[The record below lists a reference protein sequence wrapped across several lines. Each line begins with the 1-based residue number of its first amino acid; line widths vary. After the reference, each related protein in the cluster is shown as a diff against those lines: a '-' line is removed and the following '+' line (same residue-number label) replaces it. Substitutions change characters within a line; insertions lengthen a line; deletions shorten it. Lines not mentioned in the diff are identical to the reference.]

1 MTGYTVPLLDFRTA
15 LQSVKPFADPKDD
28 DVAFVRLHPLDDLY
42 VSATDKY
49 AAALAVVPIEIR
61 ETDDADPITIAVGD
75 VDKILAVFKMP
86 ADKDMWGNAAVRISP
101 AHGDEVT
108 IVDASGLFDGQSLTL
123 PAYSTEMTDLRRL
136 VNGNLRAAPY
146 REGGDWALSQ
156 RAHQQFT
163 TATKVYGQAGWVHL
177 RQHGTRDPGWVTTIG
192 DQFIAVATAIRPER
206 QDSTGAR
213 SAVERARDKWR
224 DRLAGTGVPTALG
237 DVTVDG
243 TTVTITSQ
251 SASKAA
257 ELLKRASGVL
267 GGDMPEGHAADV
279 VYGHFGDRTLPL
291 TADTPDDDTEGD
303 E

>member
-1 MTGYTVPLLDFRTA
+1 VTGYTVPLLDLRTA
-15 LQSVKPFADPKDD
+15 LLAVKPFADPKDD
-28 DVAFVRLHPLDDLY
+28 DVAFVRLDPLDDLY
-42 VSATDKY
+42 VSATDKF

-86 ADKDMWGNAAVRISP
+86 SDKDQWGHAAVRLSP

-123 PAYSTEMTDLRRL
+123 PAYSSEMADLRR
-136 VNGNLRAAPY
+136 VINGKLRGAPY

-192 DQFIAVATAIRPER
+192 ESFVAVATVIRPER
-206 QDSTGAR
+206 QDGTGAR
-213 SAVERARDKWR
+213 TAVERARDKWR
-224 DRLAGTGVPTALG
+224 DRLAGTGTPIAEFTHG
-237 DVTVDG
+237 DN
-243 TTVTITSQ
+243 TVTITSQ
-251 SASKAA
+251 SASRLA
-257 ELLKRASGVL
+257 EQLQ
-267 GGDMPEGHAADV
+267 HAAGQLDGRDADI
-279 VYGHFGDRTLPL
+279 VYADFGTPLPL
-291 TADTPDDDTEGD
+291 TTADSPDDDGPD
-303 E
+303 Q